1 MRSSPALSET
11 CVGVRTMGERLDG
24 GVGGISAAART
35 AGHDLSVREAAWVL
49 GESAGAVRRMC
60 EQGLLG
66 AWRVVDPSGSSA
78 RLRWH
83 VPSEALA
90 PLLCTE
96 LARRRLRALVA
107 GEVSAPPRSPR
118 RESASTP
125 APLPAPGSLLSIDL
139 SSDNHTDQRSD
150 TVLSQDRVVREHSM
164 IDNVSEEAP

>member
-1 MRSSPALSET
+1 MQSSPALSET
-11 CVGVRTMGERLDG
+11 CVGVRTMRERLSSGAG
-24 GVGGISAAART
+24 GVSAAPRT
-35 AGHDLSVREAAWVL
+35 AGRDLSVREASWVL
-49 GESAGAVRRMC
+49 GEPVGAVRRMC

-83 VPSEALA
+83 VPSGALA
-90 PLLCTE
+90 PRLGTE
-96 LARRRLRALVA
+96 LARRRLRTLGA

-118 RESASTP
+118 RESASDP
-125 APLPAPGSLLSIDL
+125 APAEASGSLLASYE

-150 TVLSQDRVVREHSM
+150 TVLSQDMVVRQHSM